1 MKDWEYQLRISLEKK
16 FAVKFRN
23 SEFDSE
29 TNKLLKFL
37 DKYDATFV
45 CQFDAFSGYVI
56 EAEKNGVENYPLYK
70 WTKATI
76 ENNEKKEKYLKSF
89 TVYVKDS
96 QIYSKGLADKIES
109 ELISIKKE
117 NKYITSISKF
127 DTNPKNNPQIPKQY
141 Q

>member
-1 MKDWEYQLRISLEKK
+1 M
-16 FAVKFRN
+16 
-23 SEFDSE
+23 
-29 TNKLLKFL
+29 
-37 DKYDATFV
+37 